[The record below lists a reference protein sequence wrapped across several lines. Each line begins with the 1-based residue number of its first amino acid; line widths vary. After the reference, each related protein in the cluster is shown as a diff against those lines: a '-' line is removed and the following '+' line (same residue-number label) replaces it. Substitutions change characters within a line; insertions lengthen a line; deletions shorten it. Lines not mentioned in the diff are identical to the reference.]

1 LKSLLNALKE
11 EDRLRILIKEIEKDD
26 EATKDF
32 KSQHLNNIQSFL
44 KATEIPDDWCLVVG
58 ITDVNPI
65 LHRITVDF
73 DIYSGFPGKLLMMF
87 SVESYIYDD
96 IKNIWIKNLNIHYK
110 KFVFT
115 TESYLSKEEFI
126 DLIRVYEI
134 IQKQNKK
141 GGDLE

>member
-1 LKSLLNALKE
+1 MKSLLNVLKE
-11 EDRLRILIKEIEKDD
+11 QDRLRILIKEIEKDN

-44 KATEIPDDWCLVVG
+44 KATEIPDDWRLVVG
-58 ITDVNPI
+58 ITDVVPI

-110 KFVFT
+110 KFWFT

>member
-1 LKSLLNALKE
+1 MKSLLNVLKE

-32 KSQHLNNIQSFL
+32 KSQHLNNIQGFL
-44 KATEIPDDWCLVVG
+44 KTAEIPDDWCLVVG
-58 ITDVNPI
+58 ITDINPI

-73 DIYSGFPGKLLMMF
+73 EIYSDFPGKLLMMF

-96 IKNIWIKNLNIHYK
+96 IKNMWVKNLNIHYK
-110 KFVFT
+110 KFVFN

-126 DLIRVYEI
+126 DIIRVYEI